1 MSDLINDLL
10 DYFDPAVIS
19 FGPHGYGK
27 RELQEIDNIKDE
39 AMLKF
44 IKESGKSFLEFYYK
58 VRNMNHL
65 TRACYVDCLEE
76 KYCDDTFALIM
87 LRDGC
92 FISYLLDIVVG

>member
-1 MSDLINDLL
+1 MSALINDLL

-19 FGPHGYGK
+19 FGPYHHGK

-44 IKESGKSFLEFYYK
+44 IKESGKSFLEFYYE

-65 TRACYVDCLEE
+65 TRACYADCSEE